1 MAWPSAVTA
10 TWGEPVAGGVDGQGM
25 IPRASRSYP
34 PRCSRSGLT
43 PLTRLGAIEMSP
55 VWGGVPDGCLT
66 EKEILV

>member
-43 PLTRLGAIEMSP
+43 PLERVGAIESP
-55 VWGGVPDGCLT
+55 VGGGVPDDSLT
-66 EKEILV
+66 EKEILA